1 MSESAPDVLLRTWRG
16 EVLAE
21 WTDYNGHLNDAC
33 YLVIFSHATDALMAQ
48 VGLDAAGRAATGHS
62 IFTLES
68 HINYLNEVK
77 QGVAV
82 EVHTQ
87 ILGVDAKRLDV
98 YHTLHRVADG
108 ELLAANQQ
116 MLLNVDMA
124 TRRSAP
130 FAVAVAPRVQALADA
145 HSGLARPDYAGRS
158 IALPRR

>member
-1 MSESAPDVLLRTWRG
+1 MNEAAPDALLSTWRG

-33 YLVIFSHATDALMAQ
+33 YMVIFSHATDGLMER
-48 VGLDAAGRAATGHS
+48 VGLDSAGRAATGHS

-68 HINYLNEVK
+68 HINYLNEVR

-82 EVHTQ
+82 AVRTQ
-87 ILGVDAKRLDV
+87 ILGADAKRMDV
-98 YHTLHRVADG
+98 YHTLHRAADG

-130 FAVAVAPRVQALADA
+130 FAPQVAPRVQALVEGQR
-145 HSGLARPDYAGRS
+145 GLQRPPYAGRS
-158 IALPRR
+158 IALPQR